1 MERQFIFKKF
11 DLAQSQVTLSAADV
25 VRFGSQAGMTLLNF
39 DVRITPESRHSPTR
53 SGCLLWAETRPSAS
67 QQNSNYSITLSHSYC
82 TGLGPT
88 KNLVDNLGGA
98 SKLVRNVRSIRYHA
112 IGSKADITL
121 T

>member
-1 MERQFIFKKF
+1 VKALNI
-11 DLAQSQVTLSAADV
+11 D
-25 VRFGSQAGMTLLNF
+25 VRF
-39 DVRITPESRHSPTR
+39 TPQKQTFV
-53 SGCLLWAETRPSAS
+53 SAS
-67 QQNSNYSITLSHSYC
+67 GVSALGQNQTKCVAANSNYSITLSHSYC